1 MRSKILIGL
10 STLAVLLLIRNLY
23 VMLLQFPDEMQQG
36 GIFRIMFFHIPAAF
50 TGLLAAFGA
59 MAASIMY
66 LVKKNLRFDSLAVA
80 ITEVGLAFGLIN
92 IITGMIWAR
101 IIWGIWWAWDARLTS
116 SLVLMLLYA
125 GYLML
130 RGAIEDPTQRARLS
144 AVLSVFAAADVPIIW
159 YSIEWW
165 RTQHPQPVLRGAGSI
180 PGEWKSMIYVNWIPI
195 LLLAIVFIMIRMNQE
210 QAQRRVES
218 LRQHAYAV

>member
-1 MRSKILIGL
+1 MRGKILIGL
-10 STLAVLLLIRNLY
+10 SVVAALIVIRNLY
-23 VMLLQFPDEMQQG
+23 VMLLQFPDEAQQG

-50 TGLLAAFGA
+50 NGLLAAFAALGA
-59 MAASIMY
+59 SVMY
-66 LVKKNLRFDSLAVA
+66 LARKNLKYDSLAVA

-92 IITGMIWAR
+92 IVTGMLWGR

-116 SLVLMLLYA
+116 SLVLMLIYV

-130 RGAIEDPTQRARLS
+130 RTAIEDPTQRARMS
-144 AVLSVFAAADVPIIW
+144 AVLSVFAAADVPIVW

-180 PGEWKSMIYVNWIPI
+180 PSEWKHLIYENWVPMIIFAV
-195 LLLAIVFIMIRMNQE
+195 VFIIVRMNQE
-210 QAQRRVES
+210 QTQRRLEAM
-218 LRQHAYAV
+218 RRHAYA